1 MQMGTLAIHAG
12 NSGFPHWNSVFC
24 KTNKGREELT
34 HKRAGLSLKQRS
46 VLIMLDGSKKLSALL
61 TPVPRQELAEIVDF
75 LATQELITS
84 TDTPEF
90 QPQPAANATQ
100 QAAAEKPASTALIQD
115 LDTLCKIKALMTTTA
130 QTCLGLLS
138 ADVVRRVESA
148 KDAAQLTTVL
158 GHWHMA
164 LRDSRQG
171 PRFAAAYMEQIG
183 AALRGE
189 AHSLPI

>member
-1 MQMGTLAIHAG
+1 MQIGTLAG
-12 NSGFPHWNSVFC
+12 NPGFPHWNSVFC
-24 KTNKGREELT
+24 KTHKGREELT

-46 VLIMLDGSKKLSALL
+46 VLIMLDGSKKLSALM

-84 TDTPEF
+84 TDKPEV
-90 QPQPAANATQ
+90 QPQSPKNATPQ
-100 QAAAEKPASTALIQD
+100 TVTEKPASAVLIQD
-115 LDTLCKIKALMTTTA
+115 METIGKIKTLMNATA

-148 KDAAQLTTVL
+148 KDAAQLNAVL

-171 PRFAAAYMEQIG
+171 PRFAAAYVEQIG